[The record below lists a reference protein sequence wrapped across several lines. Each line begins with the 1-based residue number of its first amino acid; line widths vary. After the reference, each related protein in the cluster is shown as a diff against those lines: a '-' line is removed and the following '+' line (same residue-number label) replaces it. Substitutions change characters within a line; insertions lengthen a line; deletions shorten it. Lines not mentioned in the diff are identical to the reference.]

1 MNVQHGFRSKENE
14 LNLSEDRPLQIEN
27 ESKKERHQCNGGTWY
42 VLTAHNYSCIQTAD
56 SIFKA

>member
-1 MNVQHGFRSKENE
+1 MEGCLKHVQHGFRSKENE

-42 VLTAHNYSCIQTAD
+42 VLTAHNYSCI
-56 SIFKA
+56 